1 MSRAQSQRL
10 SPGLRGPRPESSME
24 TTLPPD
30 GLGPSA
36 ARNSDIIMHSLFPP
50 HVVEA
55 LLLGRPVP
63 PEPKELVTIFFSD
76 IVGFTT
82 LSSTLDPVQVLVDV
96 DPSCHSTVIV
106 LLLHLRLKFR
116 A

>member
-1 MSRAQSQRL
+1 
-10 SPGLRGPRPESSME
+10 
-24 TTLPPD
+24 
-30 GLGPSA
+30 
-36 ARNSDIIMHSLFPP
+36 MHSLFPP

-63 PEPKELVTIFFSD
+63 PEPKELMIIFFSD

-82 LSSTLDPVQVLVDV
+82 LSSTLDPVQVMVDV